1 MKRKTKFGIVST
13 YTQKYCAIVC
23 LPTPV
28 MDGWSSRLFVCEDV
42 YLMLQSDNRQS
53 SFLWISNLL
62 DISDYPT
69 DAPHQ
74 VSSVTKSTMCD
85 WKSMFEWLPTETK
98 TWGPSIASLLLSPFP
113 GSHKADV
120 PFKRYMS
127 LAGRMNGTAW
137 VNKFEAR
144 HRGPSESFIRND
156 HYGPW
161 CTWKMYEMWS
171 EGWGK
176 YEDWLPDPPFNG

>member
-1 MKRKTKFGIVST
+1 
-13 YTQKYCAIVC
+13 
-23 LPTPV
+23 
-28 MDGWSSRLFVCEDV
+28 
-42 YLMLQSDNRQS
+42 MLQSDNRQS

-74 VSSVTKSTMCD
+74 VSSGTKSTMCD
-85 WKSMFEWLPTETK
+85 WKSMFEWLPAETK
-98 TWGPSIASLLLSPFP
+98 TWGPSTASLLLLPFP
-113 GSHKADV
+113 GSHKNHV

-144 HRGPSESFIRND
+144 HRGPEWVFYQKRPLWAPMHLKD
-156 HYGPW
+156 VW
-161 CTWKMYEMWS
+161 DVKRRM
-171 EGWGK
+171 GK
-176 YEDWLPDPPFNG
+176 YEDWLRDPPFNG